1 MSDQTRA
8 GRHARH
14 RNAMTCPHCKGPARV
29 RDSRRVSELCREG
42 IVECQVAECGW
53 RGTFSTGYV
62 HTLTPS
68 ARPDPAVNLPLS
80 PSARE
85 ALAEALSPPAPGPRV
100 KARQGASG

>member
-1 MSDQTRA
+1 MD
-8 GRHARH
+8 GRGTSQRGSRH
-14 RNAMTCPHCKGPARV
+14 RMACPHCKGPARV

-42 IVECQVAECGW
+42 IVECQAAECGW

-85 ALAEALSPPAPGPRV
+85 ALAEALSPTAPGPRV
-100 KARQGASG
+100 KARQGASR